1 MSISGYEQFGL
12 MRSDPALCFRA
23 IVGEEP
29 PNARKKKKK
38 GKAKPSDRGGERDRG
53 GREEEEEEE
62 EEEEM
67 SGMESEGEDGES
79 APSTPGTN
87 VIILPNKR
95 TRSSATNTPL
105 RPGKVKHAYPVMLLC
120 IALVYTSPPQVSL
133 CGRL

>member
-38 GKAKPSDRGGERDRG
+38 GKAKPSDRGGGRDRG
-53 GREEEEEEE
+53 GREGEEEEEEE

-95 TRSSATNTPL
+95 
-105 RPGKVKHAYPVMLLC
+105 
-120 IALVYTSPPQVSL
+120 
-133 CGRL
+133 